1 MKPSSQG
8 EVTGKIHEVEGA
20 VKEAS
25 MEKTRI
31 NLANP
36 QELLEIP
43 GLHRDESDAIVRH
56 RAAHGP
62 IGDAAELR
70 NLLGHE
76 TVTPALLEHVD
87 FQPAEAT
94 AAEAPGA

>member
-1 MKPSSQG
+1 MNIK
-8 EVTGKIHEVEGA
+8 EV
-20 VKEAS
+20 S

-43 GLHRDESDAIVRH
+43 GLHQAATDTIIRH
-56 RAAHGP
+56 RVAHGP

-70 NLLGHE
+70 TILGVE
-76 TVTPALLEHVD
+76 AVTPTLLEHLD

>member
-1 MKPSSQG
+1 MD
-8 EVTGKIHEVEGA
+8 
-20 VKEAS
+20 
-25 MEKTRI
+25 KTRI
-31 NLANP
+31 NIANP

-43 GLHRDESDAIVRH
+43 GVHQAERDTIVRH

-62 IGDAAELR
+62 IGDAAELSQI
-70 NLLGHE
+70 LGRE

-87 FQPAEAT
+87 FQPAQAT